1 MERKRRPTMR
11 DVAALADVSIQTVS
25 NIVNARF
32 HLMGDETR
40 ARVERAMLDLGYHPN
55 IAARTLRSARSETLC
70 FLLLDED
77 NQFLADPMTDL
88 VIAGIGDVARQR
100 GYGVLIRAA
109 HPKQPDP
116 TLLKPLLEN
125 RADGALLFLSGE
137 PELRHWYVSKLHE
150 LGFPFILLE
159 PWEQPGV
166 MTVTAAD
173 RDGAREL
180 TEHLINAGHER
191 IAFVTTSVPWPML
204 EQRLLGYRDAL
215 EAARLAPMEF
225 TGGTWT
231 PASGESHA
239 AAILDGDRRV
249 TAIMC
254 GNDLLALGAIRSV
267 RRRGL
272 RVPEDVAVTGF
283 DDFHFAEFT
292 DPALTTVRI
301 PGYEIGRTAGEA
313 LIDVLEGQARPPQ
326 HQVLP
331 VELKLRGSG

>member
-1 MERKRRPTMR
+1 MR
-11 DVAALADVSIQTVS
+11 DVAARADVSVQTVS
-25 NIVNARF
+25 NTVNARF

-40 ARVERAMLDLGYHPN
+40 TRVERAMSELGYHPN
-55 IAARTLRSARSETLC
+55 IAARTLRLARSQTVC

-77 NQFLADPMTDL
+77 NQFLADPMTAL
-88 VIAGIGDVARQR
+88 VIAGLGDVARER
-100 GYGVLIRAA
+100 GYGLLIRAA
-109 HPKQPDP
+109 LPDQPDP
-116 TLLKPLLEN
+116 SVLEALLEN

-137 PELRHWYVSKLHE
+137 PELRRWYVSNLAE

-159 PWEQPGV
+159 TWNQPGV

-180 TEHLINAGHER
+180 TGHLIRAGHER
-191 IAFVTTSVPWPML
+191 IAFVTTEVPWPML

-215 EAARLAPMEF
+215 EAAGLAPMVF

-231 PASGESHA
+231 PASGEALVS
-239 AAILDGDRRV
+239 AILDGCPRP

-272 RVPEDVAVTGF
+272 RIPEDVAVTGF
-283 DDFHFAEFT
+283 NNFDFAEFT
-292 DPALTTVRI
+292 DPPLTTVRV
-301 PGYEIGRTAGEA
+301 PGYDIGRAAGEA
-313 LIDVLEGQARPPQ
+313 LVDVLEGESPRGP
-326 HQVLP
+326 HLVLP
-331 VELKLRGSG
+331 VELKLRASG